1 MNVRRP
7 ARCVYWR
14 HAPRRGGIM
23 RCRSCD
29 FLLDVEDNYCRD
41 CGAPVQVESLPAV
54 RPTAQPPALFR
65 STAAPLATGAAAVA
79 ATALLRWAIGQAV
92 RGLLAEDRPR
102 REERPR
108 TRALARKEPAA
119 IAAGRGPRETVEVFW
134 YRRISRD

>member
-1 MNVRRP
+1 
-7 ARCVYWR
+7 
-14 HAPRRGGIM
+14 M

-92 RGLLAEDRPR
+92 RGLLAEDRAR
-102 REERPR
+102 REERLR

-119 IAAGRGPRETVEVFW
+119 VAAGRGPRETVEVFW